1 MLWIVMKVQG
11 GEVVWGKGDGRP
23 KQVEAKTIG
32 ELNAK
37 IADED
42 VEPFE
47 VCLLNDLQKFK
58 PGEIC
63 QESPQA
69 VYLLQSPPDVF
80 LAVQMSKE

>member
-1 MLWIVMKVQG
+1 MLFTVMQIDDGHG
-11 GEVVWGKGDGRP
+11 GPGWGKGTGKP
-23 KQVEAKTIG
+23 KLIEAKSVG

-47 VCLLNDLQKFK
+47 VSKE
-58 PGEIC
+58 P
-63 QESPQA
+63 A

-80 LAVQMSKE
+80 LAVQMKE